1 MPERNSKMKKL
12 GLYLHIP
19 FCISKC
25 RYCDFYSIPGTS
37 DELKDKYISALVSHM
52 SEYSIQAKDYV
63 VDSIYFG
70 GGTPSLLSEK
80 QLRLLL
86 KKIHSCFKVQ
96 KGCEISMEINP
107 KTADLAKLRAIRR
120 AGVNRLSIG
129 VQSFDDRDLTVCGR
143 VHNADDAYEMI
154 NSARKARFEN
164 ISLDLMFGLP
174 GQSLQTVVDNVN
186 TAITLGVEHI
196 SLYGLKVEEG
206 TPFWLD
212 RYNLVFPDE
221 EEERSMYFNAIG
233 LLSKAGI
240 KQYEISNF
248 AKKGYACKHNF
259 KYWNCDEY
267 LGFGP
272 AAHSYFAGKRFS
284 FKKDISLY
292 IDSFDSEK
300 YTSEKLV
307 DEFIDIPY
315 SSRVAE
321 YVMLRFRLNAGINL
335 VSFKKRFGRDFEE
348 MYLDKITPYIKSGHM
363 KKTSKGYAFTPEG
376 MYVSNY
382 ILSRIVDFDLI
393 IPGT

>member
-1 MPERNSKMKKL
+1 MKRL
-12 GLYLHIP
+12 GIYLHIP
-19 FCISKC
+19 FCLSKC
-25 RYCDFYSIPGTS
+25 RYCDFYSIPGAS
-37 DELKDKYISALVSHM
+37 EELKDKYVSALAAHM
-52 SEYSIQAKDYV
+52 SEYSIQTKEYT

-80 QLRLLL
+80 QLKFLIR
-86 KKIHSCFKVQ
+86 KIHGFFRIQ
-96 KGCEISMEINP
+96 KGCEISMEVNP
-107 KTADLAKLRAIRR
+107 KTADFAKLKMLRR
-120 AGVNRLSIG
+120 AGINRLSIG
-129 VQSFDDRDLTVCGR
+129 VQSFDDKDLTVCGR
-143 VHNADDAYEMI
+143 AHSADDAYEII
-154 NSARKARFEN
+154 NSARAAKFDN

-174 GQSLQTVVDNVN
+174 GQSLQTVVDNIN
-186 TAITLGVEHI
+186 TASSLGAEHI

-221 EEERSMYFNAIG
+221 EEERSMYFNALG
-233 LLSKAGI
+233 LLSKSGLR
-240 KQYEISNF
+240 QYEISNF
-248 AKKGYACKHNF
+248 AKKGRICRHNY

-284 FKKDISLY
+284 LKKDINLY
-292 IDSFDSEK
+292 IDSFNPEK
-300 YTSEKLV
+300 IASAELV
-307 DEFIDIPY
+307 DEYIDIPY

-335 VSFKKRFGRDFEE
+335 DLFRKKFGRDFEE
-348 MYLDKITPYIKSGHM
+348 IYLDKIIPYIRSGHI